1 MRDGGGGEEG
11 EESEGGRKTTTME
24 MNGGELRGGEGWRGG
39 LIPHIRVPVTNKPE
53 DMKAESKETCS
64 NQVTQRCQVGDGEV
78 VRIEVPAPH
87 PVHHPVSNVQ
97 QNENLEK
104 CSCHVE
110 NNENRGECSVSTLH
124 GADGVKENQVSR
136 HDQKEKHTG
145 RTGIHI

>member
-1 MRDGGGGEEG
+1 
-11 EESEGGRKTTTME
+11 ME

-97 QNENLEK
+97 QNENLGG
-104 CSCHVE
+104 
-110 NNENRGECSVSTLH
+110 R
-124 GADGVKENQVSR
+124 
-136 HDQKEKHTG
+136 QKRATSATAPTSAIPVLTE
-145 RTGIHI
+145 